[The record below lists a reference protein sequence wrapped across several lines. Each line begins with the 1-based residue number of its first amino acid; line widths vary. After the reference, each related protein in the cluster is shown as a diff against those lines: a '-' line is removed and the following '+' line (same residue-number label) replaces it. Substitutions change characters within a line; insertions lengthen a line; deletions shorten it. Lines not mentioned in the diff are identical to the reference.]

1 MQAIRWSVDWDLRD
15 AEAPSTLNDEFRCAR
30 SGGLLAV
37 GSIEFLDHLVG

>member
-1 MQAIRWSVDWDLRD
+1 MGPQRGRGPIHVDH
-15 AEAPSTLNDEFRCAR
+15 EFRCVR

>member
-1 MQAIRWSVDWDLRD
+1 MGPRE
-15 AEAPSTLNDEFRCAR
+15 AEVLSTLNHEFRCAR

>member
-1 MQAIRWSVDWDLRD
+1 MGPRE
-15 AEAPSTLNDEFRCAR
+15 AEVPSTFDHQFRCAR

>member
-1 MQAIRWSVDWDLRD
+1 MGPQRGQGPIHVDHD
-15 AEAPSTLNDEFRCAR
+15 FRCVR